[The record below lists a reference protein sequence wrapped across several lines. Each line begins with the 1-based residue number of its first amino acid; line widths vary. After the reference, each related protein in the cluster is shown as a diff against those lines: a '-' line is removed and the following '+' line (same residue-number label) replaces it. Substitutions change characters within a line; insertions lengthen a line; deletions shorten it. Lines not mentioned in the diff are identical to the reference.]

1 MTFMKSK
8 LLKIFI
14 WIPAVICAVMI
25 FGFSGQNGENSGNLS
40 RKAAGVIVDIADSVH
55 LVDVRWNGRQELID
69 KIELPV
75 RKAAH
80 MTEYAIFACLV
91 YLAFTVDGVS
101 WQLVRFI
108 SFFATAAFACS
119 DEFHQ
124 LFVYGRGASLKDVKI
139 DFIGGVIGSIFYSLI
154 SLRPNLKSKK
164 IREV

>member
-80 MTEYAIFACLV
+80 MLMM
-91 YLAFTVDGVS
+91 
-101 WQLVRFI
+101 
-108 SFFATAAFACS
+108 
-119 DEFHQ
+119 
-124 LFVYGRGASLKDVKI
+124 
-139 DFIGGVIGSIFYSLI
+139 
-154 SLRPNLKSKK
+154 
-164 IREV
+164 

>member
-40 RKAAGVIVDIADSVH
+40 RKAAGVMVDIADSVH

-124 LFVYGRGASLKDVKI
+124 LYVPGRNGCVTDVLI
-139 DFIGGVIGSIFYSLI
+139 DCVGILIGIIICSIAD
-154 SLRPNLKSKK
+154 RRKK
-164 IREV
+164 MII

>member
-80 MTEYAIFACLV
+80 ITVYSKFACLV
-91 YLAFTVDGVS
+91 YLSFTVDGVS

-108 SFFATAAFACS
+108 SFFSTAAFACS

-124 LFVYGRGASLKDVKI
+124 LYVPGRNGCVTDVLI
-139 DFIGGVIGSIFYSLI
+139 DCVGILIGIIICSIAD
-154 SLRPNLKSKK
+154 RRKK
-164 IREV
+164 MII